1 MLPHEP
7 WAFPAYSPI
16 NTHYIPLPAN
26 PKLIDFSLYDT
37 ETLRAYLKALVLR
50 LTEEQAGEILGKVV
64 KQ

>member
-7 WAFPAYSPI
+7 WAFPAYSPTG
-16 NTHYIPLPAN
+16 THYIPLPDN

-50 LTEEQAGEILGKVV
+50 LSEEQAGEILGKVV